1 MKPSPCFLL
10 ILLGC
15 AIPARA
21 DVIVSAPQSGEVVTS
36 PVQYTAS
43 ATTTTCSQGVA
54 SMGIYIN
61 NQLIYV
67 VNGTQL
73 NTQIAMNTGPEHTVV
88 EEWDYCGGAAYTAVD
103 ITVEA
108 SAAPAVSITADS
120 STITAGSSSTLTV
133 TAKNATTASVSG

>member
-1 MKPSPCFLL
+1 MKPYPCFLL

-21 DVIVSAPQSGEVVTS
+21 DVTASAPLSGEVVTS

-73 NTQIAMNTGPEHTVV
+73 NTQIAMNTGPEHTDRKSVV
-88 EEWDYCGGAAYTAVD
+88 
-103 ITVEA
+103 
-108 SAAPAVSITADS
+108 
-120 STITAGSSSTLTV
+120 
-133 TAKNATTASVSG
+133 